1 MAAKRQSLGKGLD
14 ALLGIPEDAE
24 GLQDAA
30 VIDTSLGLTDQAI
43 AEAVVPTDG
52 SLQNLPV
59 EFLRP
64 GQYQPRRDLNPEA
77 LKELADSIAAQG
89 VMQPIIVRPIADNK
103 YEIIAGERRWR
114 ATQQAGL
121 DSIPSIVREVT
132 DEATIAMALIENIQ
146 REDLNAM
153 EESLALIRLQD
164 EFSLTQQQVADAVG
178 KSRSAVTNLMRLA
191 SLEKAVQ
198 EQLQRGELELGHA
211 KCLLGLEGSA
221 QITAARS
228 VAANAM
234 TVRQTEA
241 LVKKLQSP
249 TSTAAA
255 PKPSNPDI
263 MRLQNELCEK
273 LGAVVSIQ
281 HSAKGAGKLILK
293 YNSVDELDGILA
305 HLK

>member
-24 GLQDAA
+24 ELQDAA

>member
-14 ALLGIPEDAE
+14 ALLGLPEDAE
-24 GLQDAA
+24 TQQDQA
-30 VIDTSLGLTDQAI
+30 VIDSSQELLAQTLAD
-43 AEAVVPTDG
+43 AVSPADG

-59 EFLRP
+59 EFLHP
-64 GQYQPRRDLNPEA
+64 GQYQPRRDLNSEA
-77 LKELADSIAAQG
+77 LQELADSIATQG
-89 VMQPIIVRPIADNK
+89 VMPIIVRPTGDNK

-121 DSIPSIVREVT
+121 DTIPAIVREVT

-153 EESLALIRLQD
+153 EESLALIRLRD
-164 EFSLTQQQVADAVG
+164 EFKLTQQQVADAVS

-198 EQLQRGELELGHA
+198 QQLERGELELGHA
-211 KCLLGLEGSA
+211 KCLLGLEGNA
-221 QITAARS
+221 QIEAARS

-234 TVRQTEA
+234 TVRQTEV
-241 LVKKLQSP
+241 LVKKLQNPSP
-249 TSTAAA
+249 DTKPQA
-255 PKPSNPDI
+255 PNPDI
-263 MRLQNELCEK
+263 MRLQEELSEK
-273 LGAVVSIQ
+273 LGAAVSIQ
-281 HSAKGAGKLILK
+281 HSAKGAGKLIFK

>member
-24 GLQDAA
+24 TLQDQA
-30 VIDTSLGLTDQAI
+30 VIDSSQELLAQTLAD
-43 AEAVVPTDG
+43 AVSPADG

-59 EFLRP
+59 EFLHP
-64 GQYQPRRDLNPEA
+64 GQYQPRRDLNTEA
-77 LKELADSIAAQG
+77 LQELADSIATQG
-89 VMQPIIVRPIADNK
+89 VMQPIIVRPTGDNK

-121 DSIPSIVREVT
+121 DTIPAIVREVT

-153 EESLALIRLQD
+153 EESLALIRLRD
-164 EFSLTQQQVADAVG
+164 EFKLTQQQVADAVS

-198 EQLQRGELELGHA
+198 QQLERGELELGHA
-211 KCLLGLEGSA
+211 KCLLGLEGNA
-221 QITAARS
+221 QIEAARS

-234 TVRQTEA
+234 TVRQTEV
-241 LVKKLQSP
+241 LVKKLQNPSP
-249 TSTAAA
+249 DTKPQA
-255 PKPSNPDI
+255 PNPDI
-263 MRLQNELCEK
+263 MRLQEELSEK
-273 LGAVVSIQ
+273 LGAAVSIQ
-281 HSAKGAGKLILK
+281 HSAKGAGKLIFK

>member
-24 GLQDAA
+24 TLQDQA
-30 VIDTSLGLTDQAI
+30 VIDSSQELLAQTLAD
-43 AEAVVPTDG
+43 AVSPADG

-59 EFLRP
+59 EFLHP
-64 GQYQPRRDLNPEA
+64 GQYQPRRDLNSEA
-77 LKELADSIAAQG
+77 LQELADSIATQG
-89 VMQPIIVRPIADNK
+89 VMQPIIVRPTGDNK

-121 DSIPSIVREVT
+121 DTIPAIVREVT

-153 EESLALIRLQD
+153 EESLALIRLRD
-164 EFSLTQQQVADAVG
+164 EFKLTQQQVADAVS

-198 EQLQRGELELGHA
+198 QQLERGELELGHA
-211 KCLLGLEGSA
+211 KCLLGLEGNA
-221 QITAARS
+221 QIEAARS

-234 TVRQTEA
+234 TVRQTEV
-241 LVKKLQSP
+241 LVKKLQNPSP
-249 TSTAAA
+249 DTKPQA
-255 PKPSNPDI
+255 PNPDI
-263 MRLQNELCEK
+263 MRLQDELSEK
-273 LGAVVSIQ
+273 LGAAVSIQ
-281 HSAKGAGKLILK
+281 HSAKGAGKLIFK

>member
-1 MAAKRQSLGKGLD
+1 
-14 ALLGIPEDAE
+14 
-24 GLQDAA
+24 
-30 VIDTSLGLTDQAI
+30 
-43 AEAVVPTDG
+43 
-52 SLQNLPV
+52 
-59 EFLRP
+59 
-64 GQYQPRRDLNPEA
+64 
-77 LKELADSIAAQG
+77 
-89 VMQPIIVRPIADNK
+89 MQPIIVRPIADNK

>member
-24 GLQDAA
+24 TQQDQA
-30 VIDTSLGLTDQAI
+30 VIDSSQELLAQTLAD
-43 AEAVVPTDG
+43 AVSPADG

-59 EFLRP
+59 EFLHP
-64 GQYQPRRDLNPEA
+64 GQYQPRRDLNSEA
-77 LKELADSIAAQG
+77 LQELADSIATQG
-89 VMQPIIVRPIADNK
+89 VMPIIVRPTGDNK

-121 DSIPSIVREVT
+121 DTIPAIVREVT

-153 EESLALIRLQD
+153 EESLALIRLRD
-164 EFSLTQQQVADAVG
+164 EFKLTQQQVADAVS

-198 EQLQRGELELGHA
+198 QQLERGELELGHA
-211 KCLLGLEGSA
+211 KCLLGLEGNA
-221 QITAARS
+221 QIEAARS

-234 TVRQTEA
+234 TVRQTEV
-241 LVKKLQSP
+241 LVKKLQNPSP
-249 TSTAAA
+249 DTKPQA
-255 PKPSNPDI
+255 PNPDI
-263 MRLQNELCEK
+263 MRLQEELSEK
-273 LGAVVSIQ
+273 LGAAVSIQ
-281 HSAKGAGKLILK
+281 HSAKGAGKLIFK

>member
-24 GLQDAA
+24 TLQDQA
-30 VIDTSLGLTDQAI
+30 VIDSSQELLAQTLAD
-43 AEAVVPTDG
+43 AVSPADG

-59 EFLRP
+59 EFLHP
-64 GQYQPRRDLNPEA
+64 GQYQPRRDLNSEA
-77 LKELADSIAAQG
+77 LQELADSIATQG
-89 VMQPIIVRPIADNK
+89 VMQPIIVRPTGDNK

-121 DSIPSIVREVT
+121 DTIPAIVREVT

-153 EESLALIRLQD
+153 EESLALIRLRD
-164 EFSLTQQQVADAVG
+164 EFKLTQQQVADAVS

-198 EQLQRGELELGHA
+198 QQLERGELELGHA
-211 KCLLGLEGSA
+211 KCLLGLEGNA
-221 QITAARS
+221 QIEAARS

-234 TVRQTEA
+234 TVRQTEV
-241 LVKKLQSP
+241 LVKNLQNPSP
-249 TSTAAA
+249 DTKPQA
-255 PKPSNPDI
+255 PNPDI
-263 MRLQNELCEK
+263 MRLQEELSEK
-273 LGAVVSIQ
+273 LGAAVSIQ
-281 HSAKGAGKLILK
+281 HSAKGAGKLIFK